1 MFDINPNWFA
11 YLALLIW
18 PVVAL
23 YLYSRLPIGL
33 ATLWTILGGY
43 LLLPVGTVIKFE
55 MVPAFEKASIPNL
68 AALLCCAFFTGRLP
82 KFFRGF
88 GLAEILILAILI
100 GPFISSMLN
109 TDPIRIGAT
118 LLPGVGPYD
127 AGSAAIFEFI
137 FILPFFLG
145 RQFLSRSEDNAE
157 ILRVLV
163 IAALVYSLPILFEVR
178 MSPQLHT
185 WIYGYFPHSFL
196 QQIRDGGFRPVVF
209 LGHGLVVAFFTMT
222 STVAAAALW
231 RTQTRV
237 IRFSPGGITAYLSF
251 ILVLCKA
258 GNALVYAF
266 VLVPLVRWANP
277 RLQLRVASILVIIA
291 LAYPILRVADLIP
304 TTSILE
310 AARAVDTDRADSLA
324 TRFYHEHLL
333 LDRAWQRPWFG
344 WGRFG
349 RGRVYDSDGT
359 DISLTDGYWINVLS
373 DFGSDRLLRP
383 LRPAR
388 ANGAA
393 RRDGGQVRANRPGK
407 RVYCRAGT
415 NRRHQR
421 FRPPSEFVHLTL
433 DLASCRC
440 FVGPSRE
447 IVYRGASTGPHGE
460 FRGAVNGSS
469 RPTAAERL
477 V

>member
-1 MFDINPNWFA
+1 MIDVNPNWFA
-11 YLALLIW
+11 YFALLVW
-18 PVVAL
+18 PVVAW
-23 YLYSRLPIGL
+23 YLFSRIPLGQAL
-33 ATLWTILGGY
+33 LWTILGGY
-43 LLLPVGTVIKFE
+43 LLLPVGTVIKYQ

-185 WIYGYFPHSFL
+185 WIYGYFPHFFL

-209 LGHGLVVAFFTMT
+209 LGHGLLVAFFTMT

-231 RTQTRV
+231 RTKTRL
-237 IRFSPGGITAYLSF
+237 IQFPPGGITAYLSF

-258 GNALVYAF
+258 GNALVYAS

-277 RLQLRVASILVIIA
+277 RLQLRVASVLVIIA
-291 LAYPILRVADLIP
+291 LAYPMLRVADLIP

-310 AARAVDTDRADSLA
+310 VARAVDTDRADSLR
-324 TRFYHEHLL
+324 TRFHHEHLL

-359 DISLTDGYWINVLS
+359 DISITDGYWINTLS
-373 DFGSDRLLRP
+373 DWGLIGFFAHFGLLALTV
-383 LRPAR
+383 LRAAMAVKFAPTVREKVYIAALALIVAIGVFDLLPNASISPWTWLLAGALLGR
-388 ANGAA
+388 AEALRA
-393 RRDGGQVRANRPGK
+393 HMEKLQLSSTPDQV
-407 RVYCRAGT
+407 
-415 NRRHQR
+415 
-421 FRPPSEFVHLTL
+421 FTL
-433 DLASCRC
+433 
-440 FVGPSRE
+440 
-447 IVYRGASTGPHGE
+447 
-460 FRGAVNGSS
+460 
-469 RPTAAERL
+469 ERMRS
-477 V
+477 